1 MIKLSKP
8 SGLELLRLRRHA
20 DSLLTF
26 LKRGKKSLSY
36 HQTFIAKYFRKVKL
50 IYKVNYNEYKYFKF
64 ILIKNYS

>member
-26 LKRGKKSLSY
+26 LKRGKKKLVMSSDIY
-36 HQTFIAKYFRKVKL
+36 CKVFKE

>member
-26 LKRGKKSLSY
+26 LKRGKEKLVMSSDIY
-36 HQTFIAKYFRKVKL
+36 CKV
-50 IYKVNYNEYKYFKF
+50 FKESKTN
-64 ILIKNYS
+64 LQS